1 MAIEK
6 SLYAAPQGLEALDQ
20 MNQDEPALEIEIENP
35 ESVTI
40 GLDGEPIL
48 TFTAEEAEED
58 FSKNLAEGMKSYA
71 LSFYL
76 QDAQQTLTDK
86 HIEKAMQQILQALE
100 KDCGATLRM

>member
-1 MAIEK
+1 
-6 SLYAAPQGLEALDQ
+6 
-20 MNQDEPALEIEIENP
+20 
-35 ESVTI
+35 
-40 GLDGEPIL
+40 
-48 TFTAEEAEED
+48 
-58 FSKNLAEGMKSYA
+58 MKSYA